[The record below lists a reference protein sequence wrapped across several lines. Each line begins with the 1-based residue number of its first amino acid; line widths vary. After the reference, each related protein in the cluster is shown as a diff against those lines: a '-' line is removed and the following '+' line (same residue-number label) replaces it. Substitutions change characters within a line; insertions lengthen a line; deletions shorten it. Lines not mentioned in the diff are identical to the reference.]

1 MTMTNFDNDIPH
13 LLDNIDDL
21 LIHGFTYQNDS
32 DKNLM
37 FAVCNVP

>member
-1 MTMTNFDNDIPH
+1 MTMTNFNNDIPH

-21 LIHGFTYQNDS
+21 LIHGFTYQNVS
-32 DKNLM
+32 DKNVM